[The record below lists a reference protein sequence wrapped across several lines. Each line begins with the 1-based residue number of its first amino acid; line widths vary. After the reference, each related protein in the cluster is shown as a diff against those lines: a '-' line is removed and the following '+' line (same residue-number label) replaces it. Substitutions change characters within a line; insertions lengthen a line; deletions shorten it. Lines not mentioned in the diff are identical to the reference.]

1 MRKKSL
7 WKDSFRTIWKTFPRF
22 LALLLIIALGSG
34 FFVGL
39 RATRPGMIDLAADY
53 YEEQNFQDIH
63 IQSTYGIRDKD
74 LEILDK
80 VSGISYTPY
89 RTVDRQDADNAVI
102 YRFYPDF
109 NAISQMNQNL
119 VIEGRLP
126 ENTDEVAVDYNVVI
140 SGLEGYTIGDKVNL
154 NDLGVAKDSQSDDTA
169 KKEAAD
175 KIPHLCQD
183 SFTIVGYVRSPL
195 FVDRMYRGATNIG
208 KGSIDYLCVV
218 SPDAIEGDYFSAI
231 AVEVKDA
238 HGLKAYSPEYETVV
252 EDKMAEIK
260 EAFKG
265 RDEMLFTEVK
275 DDADKEIADGEK
287 DINQAKQDI
296 KDGEKEI
303 ADGKKKLNDAQAEI
317 QDNEKKLEDGQ
328 KALDDAKAQIE
339 EKLPDGMT
347 LTAAIQELKDAQA
360 KIDQGRK
367 DYQAGLAQFNE
378 EKAKAEKEL
387 ADGRAKLKQAQ
398 AQLAEGEKE
407 LADGKAKLQAAFDE
421 LAAKENELNQGQEE
435 LNKAKANFAQK
446 KAEAEPAIVD
456 AEKQI
461 EEAKAKLA
469 AGEKELQDAK
479 AKIEQQYG
487 SVEQLQNQLEQNQEA
502 LNQVRNIV
510 DTELEGWKK
519 VDLGT
524 LLEEKPDLSGLV
536 DMIRGAIADK
546 IQIPEDGVLTDEM
559 LEDIR
564 KELKNTKET
573 VNGFAPLFEEN
584 LPEGYTLQ
592 DIVYT
597 LIQEPLDEGQAQIDQ
612 AKSQLE
618 ELKKAEAELAAGR
631 EEIQKNEDLLNEKKQ
646 ALADG
651 EKQLQEAQAKLD
663 QGRKA
668 LDEGKAQFAAEKE
681 KAEAKFAAAEKKL
694 AAGKKEIAENRAKL
708 DAGQKA
714 LEDAAQTLA
723 DSRAKLDKAQNDL
736 DAKIADINSDMPDG
750 LSIFQLPAELD
761 KAQKELD
768 DGRAE
773 LEDGKKTFREEKSKA
788 DKDIA
793 EAEQKIIDGKKEIA
807 DGEDKLEDARK
818 DLAKLMKPNYLFKD
832 RGYFQGYNEY
842 KDNAERIGAVA
853 RVFPVIFYL
862 IAALVSWTVMKRMVE
877 EERINLGTYKAMG
890 YEPRDIA
897 RKFLLYAAMSTVLG
911 VSIGIPLGNYLLPK
925 IIIGSYGM
933 LYEYPPA
940 ITRFYKFDIFLTIV
954 LSAVTTILPA
964 VFTTRKSLQEV
975 PAELMRPKPPKSGS
989 KILLE
994 RWKALW
1000 SRLSFNAKVTMR
1012 NLSRY
1017 AGRNA
1022 MTAIGVAGCTVLLIT
1037 GYGIGNSISGLA
1049 NRQFGELLKYDAH
1062 IAYQDDA
1069 DIEDIQRFT
1078 EEFLAQESVQ
1088 GILNFYA
1095 ENLTT
1100 IGEDINEQT
1109 VQIDALPARN
1119 HYQDYF
1125 KFYDVKSGKLLEDL
1139 PEDGEVY
1146 ITHKLAK
1153 LLHVKPGDS
1162 FKLEDENGQNY
1173 LFKVSHIIESYLNH
1187 NVYMSE
1193 ATYKEITGKDALVPN
1208 TAILQF
1214 STDKQTERETLM
1226 GQINDQDSIL
1236 GSSLVNAWQE
1246 LFNNTLETL
1255 NAVTLILVICAAM
1268 LDFIVL
1274 YSLIN
1279 INVSEREREL
1289 STLKVLGAKNWEVT
1303 MYIYKEV
1310 VILVVIGILLGLI
1323 FGPLLCA
1330 YVLKTVEIDVMIFP
1344 LTINATSYLYSIL
1357 LAMVFSAI
1365 VMLLM
1370 HFKIRK
1376 IDMVEAMKAVE

>member
-39 RATRPGMIDLAADY
+39 RATSPGMIDLAADY

-126 ENTDEVAVDYNVVI
+126 ESSDEVAVDYNAVV
-140 SGLEGYTIGDKVNL
+140 SGLEGYAIGDRISL
-154 NDLGVAKDSQSDDTA
+154 NDLGLAKDADSDDKA

-175 KIPHLCQD
+175 KNPHLCQD
-183 SFTIVGYVRSPL
+183 TFTIVGYVRSPL

-208 KGSIDYLCVV
+208 KGTIDYLCVV
-218 SPDAIEGDYFSAI
+218 SPEAIEGDYYSAI
-231 AVEVKDA
+231 AVEVDEVRS
-238 HGLKAYSPEYETVV
+238 LRAYSPEYETVV
-252 EDKMAEIK
+252 EDKITEIK

-296 KDGEKEI
+296 QGGEKAV
-303 ADGKKKLNDAQAEI
+303 ADGKKKLNDAKAEI

-367 DYQAGLAQFNE
+367 DYQTGLAQFNK

-387 ADGRAKLKQAQ
+387 ADGRAQLEDAKAQ
-398 AQLAEGEKE
+398 VAAGEKE
-407 LADGKAKLQAAFDE
+407 LADGKAKLQAAADE
-421 LAAKENELNQGQEE
+421 LAAKEAELKKGQED
-435 LNKAKANFAQK
+435 LDKAKADFAQK
-446 KAEAEPAIVD
+446 KAEAEPAIAD
-456 AEKQI
+456 AEKQL
-461 EEAKAKLA
+461 EDAKAKLA

-479 AKIEQQYG
+479 DKIEKQYG

-510 DTELEGWKK
+510 DTELEGWHL
-519 VDLGT
+519 VDLDK
-524 LLEEKPDLSGLV
+524 LLEEKPDMAGLIG
-536 DMIRGAIADK
+536 MIRNSIANK

-564 KELKNTKET
+564 KQLQETKKT
-573 VNGFAPLFEEN
+573 VNGFAPLFQEN

-597 LIQEPLDEGQAQIDQ
+597 LIQEALDEGQAQIDQ

-618 ELKKAEAELAAGR
+618 EPKKAEAELAAGR
-631 EEIQKNEDLLNEKKQ
+631 EEIQKNEALLNEKKQ
-646 ALADG
+646 ALANG

-668 LDEGKAQFAAEKE
+668 LEEGKAQFVAEKE
-681 KAEAKFAAAEKKL
+681 KAEAEFAAVEKKL
-694 AAGKKEIAENRAKL
+694 AAGKKEIADNQAKI
-708 DAGQKA
+708 DAGQKK
-714 LEDAAQTLA
+714 LDDAAQTLA
-723 DSRAKLDKAQNDL
+723 DSKAKLDKAQNEL
-736 DAKIADINSDMPDG
+736 DSKIKEINSGMPDG
-750 LSIFQLPAELD
+750 LTIFELPAELD

-773 LEDGKKTFREEKSKA
+773 LEDGKKNYQEEKAKA
-788 DKDIA
+788 DRDIA
-793 EAEQKIIDGKKEIA
+793 EAEQKIADGKKEVA
-807 DGEDKLEDARK
+807 DGEDKLEDAKK
-818 DLAKLMKPNYLFKD
+818 DLAGLIKPNYVFKD

-853 RVFPVIFYL
+853 RVFPVVFYL

-890 YEPRDIA
+890 YGAHNIA
-897 RKFLLYAAMSTVLG
+897 RKFLLYAIMATALG
-911 VSIGIPLGNYLLPK
+911 VGLGIPLGNYLLPK
-925 IIIGSYGM
+925 IIIGSYAM

-940 ITRFYKFDIFLTIV
+940 VTRFYKFNIILTMV
-954 LSAVTTILPA
+954 LSAITTILPA
-964 VFTTRKSLQEV
+964 IFTTRRSLQEV

-994 RWKALW
+994 RWKGLW

-1022 MTAIGVAGCTVLLIT
+1022 MTAIGVAGCTILLIT

-1049 NRQFGELLKYDAH
+1049 NRQFGDLFTYDATV
-1062 IAYQDDA
+1062 AYQDNDTA
-1069 DIEDIQRFT
+1069 EDIQAFT
-1078 EEFLAQESVQ
+1078 DQFEAEEEIQ
-1088 GILNFYA
+1088 GILNIYT

-1100 IGEDINEQT
+1100 VDDRINEQT
-1109 VQIDALPARN
+1109 VKIEVFNPDDT
-1119 HYQDYF
+1119 YQDYF
-1125 KFYDVKSGKLLEDL
+1125 KFYDVKSGELLETL

-1146 ITHKLAK
+1146 INHKLAR
-1153 LLHVKPGDS
+1153 LLNVKPGGS
-1162 FKLEDENGQNY
+1162 FSLEDENGQTY
-1173 LFKVSHIIESYLNH
+1173 EFKASRIIESFLGH
-1187 NVYMSE
+1187 NLYMSE
-1193 ATYKEITGKDALVPN
+1193 KTYEDVTGNKDWVANSAVIKFATDNQA
-1208 TAILQF
+1208 
-1214 STDKQTERETLM
+1214 SRENIM
-1226 GQINDQDSIL
+1226 SQVNDQDSIL
-1236 GSSLVNAWQE
+1236 GSSLIDTWRE

-1303 MYIYKEV
+1303 TYIYKEV
-1310 VILVVIGILLGLI
+1310 VILVIIGILLGLI

-1330 YVLKTVEIDVMIFP
+1330 YVLKTVEIDTMIFP

-1365 VMLLM
+1365 VMLFM